1 MTAAELIEKGNA
13 LFVDED
19 YSGAL
24 SCFTSALSMSPSDP
38 QAHARRAACL
48 EKLGRGVEA
57 AADWAEAVRLSPDNA
72 RWQKKCGLAHFAVEN
87 YARALEA
94 FQLAGSDDDL
104 QLWIRKCRAELGD
117 GLARSSD
124 APGSSAGSLRSPAEP
139 SAPAAASPSPSIRHS
154 WYQSSDAVVVDIFAK
169 NVQKCEVEYQPLSL
183 SVEVDGQR
191 MTINPLFGPITPSDC
206 THRVTP
212 AKVEIRLKKA
222 DLRAWA
228 KLEAPASLAPLFSS
242 AATPSAVPVPLP
254 EFTHSYP
261 TSSRNK
267 VNWDAVDKDIEKEL
281 SQEKPTGEDALNHLL
296 RNIYKDASDETR
308 RAMQKSMVE
317 SGGTVLSTN
326 WADVGSRKVEGSA
339 PKGMEMKKFEM

>member
-1 MTAAELIEKGNA
+1 MTTCDQQIEKGNA

-19 YSGAL
+19 FSGAL
-24 SCFTSALSMSPSDP
+24 LCFSSALSLNPADL

-48 EKLGRGVEA
+48 EKLGRGEEA
-57 AADWAEAVRLSPDNA
+57 AGDWAEAVRRCPDNA
-72 RWQKKCGLAHFAVEN
+72 RWQKRCGMAHFALEK

-94 FQLAGSDDDL
+94 FTQAGQDDDDV

-117 GLARSSD
+117 GLARSEPASKPASSEQP
-124 APGSSAGSLRSPAEP
+124 APP
-139 SAPAAASPSPSIRHS
+139 APAIRHS
-154 WYQSSDAVVVDIFAK
+154 WYQSPDAVVVDIFAK
-169 NVQKCEVEYQPLSL
+169 NVQKCDVDYQPLSL

-191 MTINPLFGPITPSDC
+191 MTINPLFGPIVPADC
-206 THRVTP
+206 AHRVTP

-222 DLRAWA
+222 DFRSWA
-228 KLEAPASLAPLFSS
+228 KLEAPASLAPLFST

-308 RAMQKSMVE
+308 RAMQKSMIE

-339 PKGMEMKKFEM
+339 PKGMEMRKFEM